1 LIFILGI
8 QKRELQGYGM
18 YGFQNAMSTTDVQ
31 NTNAVA
37 VKTHTYEI
45 EI

>member
-1 LIFILGI
+1 
-8 QKRELQGYGM
+8 M
-18 YGFQNAMSTTDVQ
+18 VFQNAMSTTDVQ
-31 NTNAVA
+31 NTNAVV